1 MPTPSTAPSN
11 GTPAAAGATG
21 GAGGNEGAGGY
32 EGGEGGGVPAEG
44 TDDDV
49 SRRAR
54 GDTEGGG
61 GDYQAAAAAPAA
73 AADDGGGTYATPF
86 ATTEVAVAAS
96 ALHRAEDLPESSSSS
111 SDDGEG
117 EEGCEQRKGKGKKY
131 NNNNRRKG
139 GGSASD
145 GNADTTNQGGG
156 GGGAAAAATGSRR
169 RPIARGKR
177 RPSRAAES
185 SLLPPPPAVQHWLD
199 GGSSSTPAGAP
210 QYDLAQQATAWL
222 VQAVQAAHVSPR
234 IKQAGRALM
243 ACYNFTAN
251 LEYLKCWTQTLVPD
265 LTAALVALG
274 ETAKQANAASN
285 LTATLTAAAILA
297 AAPYNLSELPD
308 GHATPRARVRQDVL
322 MPSLT
327 AAVSTDYDRDWKAQ
341 PEHVY
346 VHMLLLVGTAV
357 NPLFGAALA
366 AVASDLPDGI
376 GIVEIHA
383 AAIKSFTRM
392 INKLRSA
399 DDHLHVKQKPRPAM
413 NIDVVRRLAA
423 AETAAGVIE
432 LIKQVAARFGGLSH
446 LKCLPE
452 LAATD

>member
-21 GAGGNEGAGGY
+21 GAGVNEGVNEGAGGN

-54 GDTEGGG
+54 GETEGGG
-61 GDYQAAAAAPAA
+61 GDHQAATAAPPA
-73 AADDGGGTYATPF
+73 AADDGRDTFVTPF
-86 ATTEVAVAAS
+86 ATTEAAVAAS

-111 SDDGEG
+111 SSSDDEEEAGEG
-117 EEGCEQRKGKGKKY
+117 KGKGRVKKY
-131 NNNNRRKG
+131 NTSGGNRTGEG
-139 GGSASD
+139 GGANGSD
-145 GNADTTNQGGG
+145 ADTINQGGSGEG
-156 GGGAAAAATGSRR
+156 GGRAAAASGGITH
-169 RPIARGKR
+169 RPIAKAFRGGLAKR
-177 RPSRAAES
+177 RNPAAARAIAN
-185 SLLPPPPAVQHWLD
+185 LLPPPPAVQHWLD
-199 GGSSSTPAGAP
+199 GGDSNTPAGAP
-210 QYDLAQQATAWL
+210 QHDLARRATAWL

-243 ACYNFTAN
+243 ACYTFTAN

-285 LTATLTAAAILA
+285 LAATLTAAAILA
-297 AAPYNLSELPD
+297 AAPYNLCELPD
-308 GHATPRARVRQDVL
+308 GPATPRARVRQDVL

-327 AAVSTDYDRDWKAQ
+327 AAVSTDYDQDWKAQ

-346 VHMLLLVGTAV
+346 VHMLLLIGTAV

-413 NIDVVRRLAA
+413 NIDVVRRLA
-423 AETAAGVIE
+423 
-432 LIKQVAARFGGLSH
+432 
-446 LKCLPE
+446 
-452 LAATD
+452 